1 MVFTFFTGALYH
13 KMTAPPT
20 IETQYIRVPVKTTS
34 EPATT
39 TTPSVEE
46 SVSATDGEMFTY
58 LGDFHVTAYCPCE
71 KCCGKYGKNRPTVN
85 YQLVVATASGAFAQE
100 GVTVAVDPKVIP
112 IGTKVYIEGV
122 GVRVAQDV
130 GGAIKGNDLDV
141 YYRNHDDALA
151 SGLNDHPRRVWIIN
165 EEVNP

>member
-1 MVFTFFTGALYH
+1 
-13 KMTAPPT
+13 MTAPPT
-20 IETQYIRVPVKTTS
+20 IETQYIQVPIETTS
-34 EPATT
+34 KPTT
-39 TTPSVEE
+39 TIPSVAE
-46 SVSATDGEMFTY
+46 SVSATDGEMFSY

-71 KCCGKYGKNRPTVN
+71 KCTGAYGKNRPVVN

-112 IGTKVYIEGV
+112 YGTKIYIEGV
-122 GVRVAQDV
+122 GVRVAQDC

-141 YYRNHDDALA
+141 YYRNHDDAWE
-151 SGLNDHPRRVWIIN
+151 SGLNDRPRKVWIIN